1 MSPLLLYGWSLSA
14 LKSRRTSLRADELNS
29 VRGVG
34 LPWVIRTYSG
44 ISSKGA
50 YRAVSSGADDLE
62 TPQSECRP
70 HGYFI
75 AQREARR
82 YPHQRQSVGK
92 EIMLGPLIA
101 GLLNFCQ
108 VARTNAPRTLPE
120 RKPGPV

>member
-1 MSPLLLYGWSLSA
+1 MSPLLFYGWSLSA

-75 AQREARR
+75 AQREGRR
-82 YPHQRQSVGK
+82 YPHQRSIGGQGDHARPPDRRASQ
-92 EIMLGPLIA
+92 
-101 GLLNFCQ
+101 LLSG
-108 VARTNAPRTLPE
+108 RSY
-120 RKPGPV
+120 RKR